1 MVKSNIE
8 FLEQKLERCRNTNI
22 DEIDINE
29 VEDVA
34 NIFIDSNKS
43 SVERILDFLFSVKN
57 PYVFKVNGKIVKIE
71 FSNSNIYATNCVT
84 NVFKNIYK

>member
-8 FLEQKLERCRNTNI
+8 LLEQKLERCRNTNI
-22 DEIDINE
+22 EDVDINE
-29 VEDVA
+29 IEDVA
-34 NIFIDSNKS
+34 DIFIDTQKS

-57 PYVFKVNGKIVKIE
+57 PYVFKVKDKIVKIE
-71 FSNSNIYATNCVT
+71 FSKNNVYAKNCVT